1 VHRFTQPCPISS
13 ATLFCK
19 DLGHCRSGSSP
30 CRHSSIPG
38 KLVTS
43 GPVVSA
49 VAQIGGMRTEPSGL
63 IGARE
68 RAGVRACGLYQ
79 ILEPGCAG
87 ISSLRSRWRM
97 YRRENPGNSQ
107 KKAAQVCVLTLHT
120 PSTAR
125 ARAATA
131 QGKLRLVAA
140 ATRARLARTS
150 RPSPV
155 LASQHHSIELVCAA
169 APHTTNLGT
178 SRTRNNIFGPTNFV
192 EGQPGPG
199 ALLQIRRSEPR
210 SFVHFRSPRTL
221 DAHDRCRLRN
231 RPP

>member
-49 VAQIGGMRTEPSGL
+49 VAQIGGMRTEPRGL

-107 KKAAQVCVLTLHT
+107 KKSGASVRPYSAHALHCPCTGGDCAGQAAPRCRCDESAIGSHLPT
-120 PSTAR
+120 
-125 ARAATA
+125 
-131 QGKLRLVAA
+131 VACP
-140 ATRARLARTS
+140 RLAAPLHRAG
-150 RPSPV
+150 V
-155 LASQHHSIELVCAA
+155 CGGAAHH
-169 APHTTNLGT
+169 
-178 SRTRNNIFGPTNFV
+178 
-192 EGQPGPG
+192 
-199 ALLQIRRSEPR
+199 EPR
-210 SFVHFRSPRTL
+210 NLT
-221 DAHDRCRLRN
+221 N
-231 RPP
+231 

>member
-1 VHRFTQPCPISS
+1 VKIP
-13 ATLFCK
+13 ATVK
-19 DLGHCRSGSSP
+19 
-30 CRHSSIPG
+30 
-38 KLVTS
+38 
-43 GPVVSA
+43 
-49 VAQIGGMRTEPSGL
+49 
-63 IGARE
+63 
-68 RAGVRACGLYQ
+68 
-79 ILEPGCAG
+79 
-87 ISSLRSRWRM
+87 
-97 YRRENPGNSQ
+97 

-178 SRTRNNIFGPTNFV
+178 SRTRNNILGPRTSSKDSLVQELFYKFD
-192 EGQPGPG
+192 E
-199 ALLQIRRSEPR
+199 ASRAR
-210 SFVHFRSPRTL
+210 SFTSARRAPWTPTT
-221 DAHDRCRLRN
+221 AAG
-231 RPP
+231 